1 MILDEILSRTRADL
15 PARRAACPLS
25 VLERAI
31 RDLPPA
37 RSLRAALRQPGRVT
51 AIAEFKRRSPS
62 AGWLREGAQIEEL
75 ALAYVG
81 SGASALSVLTDQ
93 PFFGGCLSD
102 LVKARATVAVPILR
116 KDFIVDEY
124 QIAEARAAGADA
136 VLLIV
141 AALDAAALATLHA
154 ASKRWGLE
162 ALVETHDA
170 AEAARAVDL
179 GAQIIG
185 VNHRDLRTFTLD
197 RELAIR
203 LRAAI
208 PPDRILVAESGIR
221 GAADVRRMR
230 DADIDA
236 VLVGETL
243 MRAADPGVALADLLA
258 PGPARA
264 EAEIEAQ
271 AKD

>member
-1 MILDEILSRTRADL
+1 
-15 PARRAACPLS
+15 
-25 VLERAI
+25 
-31 RDLPPA
+31 
-37 RSLRAALRQPGRVT
+37 
-51 AIAEFKRRSPS
+51 
-62 AGWLREGAQIEEL
+62 
-75 ALAYVG
+75 LAYVG

>member
-1 MILDEILSRTRADL
+1 M
-15 PARRAACPLS
+15 S

-62 AGWLREGAQIEEL
+62 AGWLREGAQVEEL

-93 PFFGGCLSD
+93 PFFGGSLSD
-102 LVKARATVAVPILR
+102 LVKARATVGVPILR

-124 QIAEARAAGADA
+124 QLAEARAAGADA

-154 ASKRWGLE
+154 ASERWGLE
-162 ALVETHDA
+162 TLVEIHDA

-203 LRAAI
+203 SRGAI
-208 PPDRILVAESGIR
+208 PRDRILVAESGIR

-230 DADIDA
+230 DAEIDA

-243 MRAADPGVALADLLA
+243 MRAAAPGVALAELLA
-258 PGPARA
+258 AEPTRA
-264 EAEIEAQ
+264 EAQAQ
-271 AKD
+271 AQAEAKAKAKAKD